1 MLYIFSAL
9 HLEAKPVIERF
20 GLKKEQGLH
29 RFPQFCGD
37 GIRLTLTG
45 MGNAAAST
53 AVGSVLTA
61 HPPTD
66 HDLLLNLGTCYGHT
80 PGAIYLC
87 NKLTEESS
95 GRTFYPDM
103 VARTG
108 FQEAPIATANHIVK
122 HAEGLADMEAASV
135 FQAANFFM
143 GPHQMSFL
151 KVVSDSGSLP
161 SPAKVEEIMGQKEIL
176 DFVEQLRDLAAEA
189 GEAGMTQKQ
198 QKLTDKL
205 VQDLHCSATME
216 HELRQYTKYLSLE
229 GIPWEEKTESLYT
242 EGKLPCRD
250 RQEGK
255 IRFEQLKTEWL

>member
-9 HLEAKPVIERF
+9 HIEAKPVLERF
-20 GLKKEQGLH
+20 NLKKEQGLH

-61 HPPTD
+61 HPPAD

-87 NKLTEESS
+87 NKLEEESS

-103 VARTG
+103 VVRTG
-108 FQEAPIATANHIVK
+108 FKEAPIATANHIVK
-122 HAEGLADMEAASV
+122 HADGLADMEAAAI

-143 GPHQMSFL
+143 GPHQMTFL

-161 SPAKVEEIMGQKEIL
+161 SPAKVEEIMGQREIL
-176 DFVEQLRDLAAEA
+176 EFVETLRGLAKEA
-189 GEAGMTQKQ
+189 PQKAITKEQ
-198 QKLTDKL
+198 EELADKL

-229 GIPWEEKTESLYT
+229 GIPWEKKIQSLYT

>member
-9 HLEAKPVIERF
+9 HPEARPVISHF
-20 GLKKEQGLH
+20 GLKKEKGLH

-61 HPPTD
+61 HPPAD

-80 PGAIYLC
+80 PGAIYLI
-87 NKLTEESS
+87 NQIREESS

-103 VARTG
+103 ILRTG
-108 FQEAPIATANHIVK
+108 FPEAAITTANHVVK
-122 HAEGLADMEAASV
+122 HADGLADMEASAI

-161 SPAKVEEIMGQKEIL
+161 SPAKVEEMMGQQEIL
-176 DFVEQLRDLAAEA
+176 DFVETLRDLAEKSPKSAMTKEQEA
-189 GEAGMTQKQ
+189 WA
-198 QKLTDKL
+198 DKL

-216 HELRQYTKYLSLE
+216 HELRQYLKYLCLE
-229 GIPWEEKTESLYT
+229 GIPFTQKLKAWYE